1 MSHHT
6 PATLKH
12 FVFLSN
18 TREAFCPLNT
28 IAAER
33 NILVKLPNGGI
44 NMRKSEN
51 DYNLAGSSEEGSKY
65 TTNNNKGD
73 NNYDMLMMM
82 IEIYI

>member
-1 MSHHT
+1 M
-6 PATLKH
+6 
-12 FVFLSN
+12 FD
-18 TREAFCPLNT
+18 NT
-28 IAAER
+28 IAVER
-33 NILVKLPNGGI
+33 NILVKLHNGGI